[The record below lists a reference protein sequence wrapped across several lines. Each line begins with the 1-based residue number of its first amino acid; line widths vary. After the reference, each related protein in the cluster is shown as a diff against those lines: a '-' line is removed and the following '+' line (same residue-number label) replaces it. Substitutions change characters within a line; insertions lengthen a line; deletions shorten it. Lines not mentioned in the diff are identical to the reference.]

1 MLKVNRKL
9 FDLAFSYP
17 CLMHASL
24 AVAFTYDRY
33 LNSSSNS
40 RPSLEE
46 CYHWSQSTTL
56 FNKRLREPVKTK
68 DKDPIWGTAAALAV
82 LTFSCPDAHRPEDSW
97 PLKASGEDDLD
108 WVYMI
113 NGKMSL
119 WDMVDP
125 LRPDSLFNVM
135 AVTLAQMHSPLP
147 EVGIH
152 GIPEALA
159 MVCLLDD
166 SSTPDNN
173 PYFHAA
179 HAVSRILNLADSD
192 VTTGHTQLFTH
203 RLDGA
208 FKKLLVGR
216 DPVALALLYLWYCK
230 AGRSIWWVELRARV
244 ECPAIRMYL
253 ELYHPDYFAWHTSK
267 RLLSG
272 GATNNGLC
280 YGFTDSTVGD
290 ANRDRSTEGEKTRN
304 RVHPSHSTYYK
315 DSLAASFRSR
325 KKARTQLAHTK
336 AWALGGKSASLQRRT
351 VRNRATIHEYVEPD
365 QTTQSSGCI
374 WHILKQTR
382 RGFGSLLPTLYQG
395 TKDGQ
400 AADESQ
406 HLALRESWSCLALA
420 GIAKHSTIHQAQ
432 S

>member
-9 FDLAFSYP
+9 LDLAFSYP

-33 LNSSSNS
+33 LSSSSTS

-46 CYHWSQSTTL
+46 CYHWSQSTAL

-97 PLKASGEDDLD
+97 PLKSSGEDDLD

-125 LRPDSLFNVM
+125 LRSDSLFQVM
-135 AVTLAQMHSPLP
+135 AATLAQMHSPLP

-159 MVCLLDD
+159 IVCLLDD

-216 DPVALALLYLWYCK
+216 DPVALMLLYLWYCK
-230 AGRSIWWVELRARV
+230 AGRSIWWIELRARV

-253 ELYHPDYFAWHTSK
+253 ELYHPDAFAVRALLQMDDVTMGQEVAAWNIGQ
-267 RLLSG
+267 RL
-272 GATNNGLC
+272 
-280 YGFTDSTVGD
+280 
-290 ANRDRSTEGEKTRN
+290 
-304 RVHPSHSTYYK
+304 
-315 DSLAASFRSR
+315 
-325 KKARTQLAHTK
+325 
-336 AWALGGKSASLQRRT
+336 
-351 VRNRATIHEYVEPD
+351 
-365 QTTQSSGCI
+365 
-374 WHILKQTR
+374 
-382 RGFGSLLPTLYQG
+382 
-395 TKDGQ
+395 
-400 AADESQ
+400 
-406 HLALRESWSCLALA
+406 
-420 GIAKHSTIHQAQ
+420 
-432 S
+432 